1 MDDRGGKQ
9 DYGKQ
14 TLTSGATVAITIDR
28 YDCLKTDIIDLA
40 IIIIRSSSL
49 WCENFTSEVTKLSV
63 FGPKMIY
70 RCLELDISY
79 LLFADDS

>member
-28 YDCLKTDIIDLA
+28 HDCLKTD

-49 WCENFTSEVTKLSV
+49 WCENFTSEVT
-63 FGPKMIY
+63 
-70 RCLELDISY
+70 
-79 LLFADDS
+79 